1 MKFMIIKK
9 KIMACTLDYVFERNF
24 KSPLKQSDPVF
35 YDKIKDM
42 TIEEFVEEMLSLRK
56 ELDSFTLFRAEYLE
70 AKKSID
76 RRISISW
83 KERLAAFSYAMNYP
97 AKHFS
102 AEDMLRLRK
111 VLMPLISVIIASL
124 PQESYKEIIALY
136 EAGVIEHIQVD
147 RDSHVEPHADTGA
160 IYCYMDIQGKKHE
173 QHYQLYIDGTGQKPL
188 EFNDLPFEALKD
200 QGFISTGYLNFKD
213 RNEGEK
219 YVNEKNI
226 TVKRDSNNGFY
237 MYVKGLSI
245 NDYFQALDAFGNV
258 TKNLFIMAVPFIGG
272 LNPDYSGL
280 DFCDTASR
288 RIVKFL
294 KNP

>member
-1 MKFMIIKK
+1 
-9 KIMACTLDYVFERNF
+9 
-24 KSPLKQSDPVF
+24 
-35 YDKIKDM
+35 
-42 TIEEFVEEMLSLRK
+42 
-56 ELDSFTLFRAEYLE
+56 
-70 AKKSID
+70 
-76 RRISISW
+76 
-83 KERLAAFSYAMNYP
+83 
-97 AKHFS
+97 
-102 AEDMLRLRK
+102 
-111 VLMPLISVIIASL
+111 
-124 PQESYKEIIALY
+124 
-136 EAGVIEHIQVD
+136 
-147 RDSHVEPHADTGA
+147 
-160 IYCYMDIQGKKHE
+160 MDIQGKKHE
-173 QHYQLYIDGTGQKPL
+173 QHYQLYIDGTGQQPL

-200 QGFISTGYLNFKD
+200 QGLISTGYLNFKD
-213 RNEGEK
+213 SNEGEK